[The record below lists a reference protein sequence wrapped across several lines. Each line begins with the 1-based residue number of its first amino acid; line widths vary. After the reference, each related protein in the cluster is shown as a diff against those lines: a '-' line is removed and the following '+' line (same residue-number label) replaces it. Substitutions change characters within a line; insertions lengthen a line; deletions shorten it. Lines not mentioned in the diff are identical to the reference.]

1 MLMERYALIIAR
13 VQNCPD
19 TTKLV
24 SHKDC
29 HEVSH
34 GVGHEVSYVVSH
46 GVGQGVGNE
55 VGHEVCLYMS

>member
-13 VQNCPD
+13 VQNCPV
-19 TTKLV
+19 TTTLV

-34 GVGHEVSYVVSH
+34 GVGLGVSH
-46 GVGQGVGNE
+46 RFDHE
-55 VGHEVCLYMS
+55 VGHKVSVH